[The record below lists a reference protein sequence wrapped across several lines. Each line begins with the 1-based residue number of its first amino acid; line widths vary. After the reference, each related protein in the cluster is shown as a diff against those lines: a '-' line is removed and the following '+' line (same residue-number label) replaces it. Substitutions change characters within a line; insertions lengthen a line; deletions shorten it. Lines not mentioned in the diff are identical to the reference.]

1 MSKVRI
7 YTRTGDKGET
17 GLIGGIRVPKN
28 SPRIEAYGSI
38 DELNSLLGLVRSL
51 SKLQEIN
58 NLIKDIQRDLFTIS
72 AELAAPKGAEGLKI
86 PQIRKEAIDRL
97 EREID
102 NLDKDLEPLTRFII
116 PSGSSLASYLHLARS
131 VCRRAERNLVTL
143 AQKEGVR
150 DEILAYM
157 NRLSDLLF
165 MMARWV
171 NKKEGYSE
179 EIWE

>member
-1 MSKVRI
+1 VSKVRI

-51 SKLQEIN
+51 SNIEEMK
-58 NLIKDIQRDLFTIS
+58 NLIKDIQKDLFTIS

-86 PQIRKEAIDRL
+86 PKIRKEDIDRL
-97 EREID
+97 EKEID
-102 NLDKDLEPLTRFII
+102 ELDKDLEPLTRFII
-116 PSGSSLASYLHLARS
+116 PSGSPLASYLHLARS

-179 EIWE
+179 EVWE